1 MTVVTRNSMHDR
13 VHDVTCADLCCAWL
27 RCRALTAWKQLVAG
41 ARPTI
46 FRRMTPVEDSKRGKY
61 IPGLKPGGVTEP
73 RTAAA
78 LILADLRTGS
88 MLEPAFEKRIAG
100 LDARDRRW
108 IQELVW
114 GTLRVR
120 GWLDAVLAVRIR
132 GGLAR
137 LDADLTDLLRL
148 GAYQLLF
155 MGSVPPYAAIGQ
167 SVELTKRRHGIGAS
181 KLANAVLRRIDRERD
196 SLEPAVPVDPIEAIA
211 QKYSHPRWLVARW
224 MARWSEADVI
234 KLLIANNAEA
244 PIIVRPFGVVR
255 EQLEAMLEGA
265 GVSVLEIPL
274 VPDSLQLSAGVA
286 LTELGA
292 FKQGLFFVQ
301 DPGATLVA
309 RYAAVPVGAVVADLC
324 AAPGGKAL
332 EMSRTAKI
340 VLACDAKAVRVDRM
354 MLGIGRVDA
363 RNVLVVIAD
372 AIKPAIKPVDVVLVD
387 VPCTGT
393 GTFRRHPDARWRLKV
408 SDFAVMGALQKGIL
422 RAAATVVKPG
432 GLLVYST
439 CSLEPE
445 ENDQQVDA
453 FLATHPDFTLETPP
467 ARAVADEVLDD
478 GRLRVLPQRHGV
490 DGAFAARL
498 RRKVS

>member
-1 MTVVTRNSMHDR
+1 GGV
-13 VHDVTCADLCCAWL
+13 
-27 RCRALTAWKQLVAG
+27 
-41 ARPTI
+41 TI
-46 FRRMTPVEDSKRGKY
+46 FPTMTPVEDSKRGKH
-61 IPGLKPGGVTEP
+61 IPGLRPGGVTEP

-78 LILADLRTGS
+78 LILSDLRNGL
-88 MLEPAFEKRIAG
+88 MLEPSFEKRIDG

-114 GTLRVR
+114 GMLRVR
-120 GWLDAVLAVRIR
+120 GWLDAVLEVRIR
-132 GGLAR
+132 GGIVR

-167 SVELTKRRHGIGAS
+167 TVELAKRRHGIGAS

-196 SLEPAVPVDPIEAIA
+196 ELEPVSPADNIDAVA
-211 QKYSHPRWLVARW
+211 QRYSHPRWLVARW
-224 MARWSEADVI
+224 MDRWSEADVG
-234 KLLIANNAEA
+234 KLLDANNAEA
-244 PIIVRPFGVVR
+244 PIIIRPFGVVR

-265 GVSVLEIPL
+265 GVSVREIPL
-274 VPDSLQLSAGVA
+274 VPDSLQLGAGVA

-309 RYAAVPVGAVVADLC
+309 LYAAVPTNATVADLC

-332 EMSRTAKI
+332 EMSRNAKVVI
-340 VLACDAKAVRVDRM
+340 ACDRQAVRVDRM
-354 MLGIGRVDA
+354 ILGIGRVDA
-363 RNVLVVIAD
+363 QNVLAIVAD
-372 AIKPAIKPVDVVLVD
+372 ATQPAIAPVDVVLVD

-408 SDFAVMGALQKGIL
+408 SDLAVMSAIQKSIL
-422 RAAATVVKPG
+422 RAAATIVKPG

-439 CSLEPE
+439 CSMEPE
-445 ENDQQVDA
+445 ENDIQVDA
-453 FLATHPDFTLETPP
+453 FLAANSDFTLEPP
-467 ARAVADEVLDD
+467 PPGTVSAEVLDN
-478 GRLRVLPQRHGV
+478 GRLRVLPQLHGV

-498 RRKVS
+498 RRSV